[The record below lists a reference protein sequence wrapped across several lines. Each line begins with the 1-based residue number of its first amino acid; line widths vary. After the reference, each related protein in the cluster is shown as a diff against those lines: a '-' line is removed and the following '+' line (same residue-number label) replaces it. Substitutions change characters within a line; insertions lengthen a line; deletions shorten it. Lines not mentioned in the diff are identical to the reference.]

1 MGGGKKKNASNVF
14 SMFEPSQIQEF
25 KEAFGMIDANRDGII
40 DVGDLQSTF
49 ESLGVD
55 SMDSKVLEG
64 MVSEA
69 PAQINFTVFLNM
81 LADKLTGTDPEDVI
95 LSAFKLFDPEGK
107 GTIKKEYLGEVLTSI
122 MDAAPIDAEGN
133 LDYKGLAYIITHGE
147 QGEEEA
153 AEEITLCVPKLHRC
167 DDLGPS

>member
-1 MGGGKKKNASNVF
+1 MGSNVF

-25 KEAFGMIDANRDGII
+25 KEAFGII

-107 GTIKKEYLGEVLTSI
+107 GTIPKDYLGDVLTSQADRFTKEELDS
-122 MDAAPIDAEGN
+122 MMAAAPIDAEGN
-133 LDYKGLAYIITHGE
+133 LDYKGLAYIITHGQE
-147 QGEEEA
+147 EEGEEAE
-153 AEEITLCVPKLHRC
+153 AEE
-167 DDLGPS
+167 

>member
-1 MGGGKKKNASNVF
+1 
-14 SMFEPSQIQEF
+14 
-25 KEAFGMIDANRDGII
+25 MIDANRDGII

-81 LADKLTGTDPEDVI
+81 LADKLHGTDSEDVI
-95 LSAFKLFDPEGK
+95 LNAFKLFDPEGK
-107 GTIKKEYLGEVLTSI
+107 GTIPKDYLGDVLTSQADRFSKEELDS
-122 MDAAPIDAEGN
+122 MMAAAPIDADGN
-133 LDYKGLAYIITHGE
+133 LDYKGLAYVITHG
-147 QGEEEA
+147 QDDEEA
-153 AEEITLCVPKLHRC
+153 AADE
-167 DDLGPS
+167 